1 MTRPLQIA
9 PSILSA
15 DFTRLGEEIREVEKA
30 GADLIH
36 IDVMD
41 GRFVPNLTV
50 GPLVVE
56 AARRATTLPLDVH
69 LMIHDADALI
79 PEFAEAGSDYL
90 TVHVEACPH
99 LHRTIQLIK
108 EKGVK
113 AGVSLNPATS
123 LSLIEPILPEVDLLL
138 VMSVNPGF
146 GGQTFIPSVLEKLK
160 AARQLID
167 RIAPRV
173 ALEVDGGVKV
183 DNARALRLSGAD
195 ILVAGSAIFGKRDYA
210 KTIAALRA
218 AASKS

>member
-1 MTRPLQIA
+1 MKPLQIA

-15 DFTRLGEEIREVEKA
+15 DFTILGQEIKDVEKA

-36 IDVMD
+36 VDVMD
-41 GRFVPNLTV
+41 GQFVPNLTV
-50 GPLVVE
+50 GPMIVE
-56 AARRATTLPLDVH
+56 AVRRVTELPLDVH

-99 LHRTIQLIK
+99 LHRTVQLIK

-123 LSLIEPILPEVDLLL
+123 LSLVEPILPEVDLLL

-146 GGQTFIPSVLEKLK
+146 GGQTFIPFVLDKLK
-160 AARQLID
+160 AARKMID
-167 RIAPRV
+167 AIAPHV
-173 ALEVDGGVKV
+173 LLEVDGGVKP
-183 DNARALRLSGAD
+183 DNAKALRNVGAEVF
-195 ILVAGSAIFGKRDYA
+195 VAGSAIFGKRDYA
-210 KTIAALRA
+210 KAIASLRSEA
-218 AASKS
+218 AKA

>member
-1 MTRPLQIA
+1 MKPLQIA

-15 DFTRLGEEIREVEKA
+15 DFTILGQEIRDVETA

-41 GRFVPNLTV
+41 GQFVPNLTV
-50 GPLVVE
+50 GPMIVE
-56 AARRATTLPLDVH
+56 AARRVTQLPLDVH

-99 LHRTIQLIK
+99 LHRTVQLIK

-123 LSLIEPILPEVDLLL
+123 LSLIEPILPHVDLLL

-146 GGQTFIPSVLEKLK
+146 GGQTFIASVLDKLK
-160 AARQLID
+160 AARKMID
-167 RIAPRV
+167 AIAPHV
-173 ALEVDGGVKV
+173 LLEVDGGVKTE
-183 DNARALRLSGAD
+183 NAKALRKAGAE
-195 ILVAGSAIFGKRDYA
+195 IFVAGSAIFGKRDYA
-210 KTIAALRA
+210 KTIAAMRNEA
-218 AASKS
+218 AKP

>member
-1 MTRPLQIA
+1 MKPLHIA

-15 DFTRLGEEIREVEKA
+15 DFTILGQEIRDVETA

-41 GRFVPNLTV
+41 GQFVPNLTV
-50 GPLVVE
+50 GPMIVQ
-56 AARRATTLPLDVH
+56 AARRVTRLPLDVH

-108 EKGVK
+108 EQGVK

-123 LSLIEPILPEVDLLL
+123 LSLIETILPDVDLLL

-146 GGQTFIPSVLEKLK
+146 GGQSFIPFVLDKLK
-160 AARQLID
+160 AARNMID
-167 RIAPRV
+167 AIAPHV
-173 ALEVDGGVKV
+173 LLEVDGGVKV
-183 DNARALRLSGAD
+183 ENANALRKAGAEVF
-195 ILVAGSAIFGKRDYA
+195 VAGSAIFGKRDYA
-210 KTIAALRA
+210 KTIASMRSEA
-218 AASKS
+218 AKA

>member
-1 MTRPLQIA
+1 MKPLQIA

-15 DFTRLGEEIREVEKA
+15 DFTILGQEIRDVETA

-41 GRFVPNLTV
+41 GQFVPNLTV
-50 GPLVVE
+50 GPMIVE
-56 AARRATTLPLDVH
+56 AANRVTELPLDVH

-99 LHRTIQLIK
+99 LHRTVQLIK

-123 LSLIEPILPEVDLLL
+123 LSLIEPILPDVDLLL

-146 GGQTFIPSVLEKLK
+146 GGQSFIPFVLDKLK
-160 AARQLID
+160 AARKMID
-167 RIAPRV
+167 AIAPHV
-173 ALEVDGGVKV
+173 LLEVDGGIKPE
-183 DNARALRLSGAD
+183 NAKALRKAGAE
-195 ILVAGSAIFGKRDYA
+195 IFVAGSAIFGKRDYA
-210 KTIAALRA
+210 KTIAAIRNEA
-218 AASKS
+218 AKA

>member
-1 MTRPLQIA
+1 MKPLQIA

-15 DFTRLGEEIREVEKA
+15 DFTILGQEIRDVEMA

-41 GRFVPNLTV
+41 GQFVPNLTV
-50 GPLVVE
+50 GPMIVQ
-56 AARRATTLPLDVH
+56 AARRVTQLPLDVH

-113 AGVSLNPATS
+113 AGVSLIPATS
-123 LSLIEPILPEVDLLL
+123 LSLIEPILNDVDLLL

-146 GGQTFIPSVLEKLK
+146 GGQSFIPFVLDKLK
-160 AARQLID
+160 AARKMID
-167 RIAPRV
+167 AIAPHV
-173 ALEVDGGVKV
+173 LLEVDGGVKA
-183 DNARALRLSGAD
+183 DNANALRKAGAEVF
-195 ILVAGSAIFGKRDYA
+195 VAGSAIFGKRDYA
-210 KTIAALRA
+210 KTIASMRSEA
-218 AASKS
+218 AKG